1 MSERRHGGSGSR
13 KGDLCPRP
21 GKRDPPG
28 LDRWLGARENGM
40 RRSPRGGQVMESHG
54 RITNSGPYS
63 GVLGVREG
71 HTGQIYALN
80 YCLQEPPGEVGFKK
94 GDEGGDSM

>member
-1 MSERRHGGSGSR
+1 
-13 KGDLCPRP
+13 
-21 GKRDPPG
+21 
-28 LDRWLGARENGM
+28 
-40 RRSPRGGQVMESHG
+40 MESHG